1 MWNMMET
8 LEFLKENHDIHHLSL
23 KPTDIVQTVNEEWK
37 LTNLCNNDD
46 FQNII
51 HIKPSIYVK
60 IKNIS

>member
-8 LEFLKENHDIHHLSL
+8 LEFLKENHDIHHLCL
-23 KPTDIVQTVNEEWK
+23 KPENIVQTVNEEWK
-37 LTNLCNNDD
+37 LTNLCNNDN

-51 HIKPSIYVK
+51 QIKQSIYVK